1 MRTALCAIT
10 KRLAG
15 KDMIDFALSLP
26 DDGFIAKD
34 LKITA
39 KQINLL
45 KVLDLIKEQGRIAT
59 WGGFIWKTTERYDEW
74 KAYHTTK
81 WFTPDTVLSYII
93 DPKMPASNF
102 LVDGYEAIMGH
113 PKYERKHENYK
124 TI

>member
-15 KDMIDFALSLP
+15 KEMLDFALSLP
-26 DDGFIAKD
+26 DVPFVAKD

-45 KVLDLIKEQGRIAT
+45 KVLDLIKEQGRVET
-59 WGGFIWKTTERYDEW
+59 WGGLIWKTTERYGEW
-74 KAYHTTK
+74 KAYHTLK
-81 WFTPDTVLSYII
+81 WFTPEKVLNYII
-93 DPKMPASNF
+93 DPTVPASNF

-113 PKYERKHENYK
+113 PEYGKAK
-124 TI
+124 